1 MSTDN
6 PPINTTD
13 PNNPNPLPQPQPQP
27 AAVPAQPLDPM
38 DDENSGDEDDKGV
51 R

>member
-13 PNNPNPLPQPQPQP
+13 PNNPNPLPQQPIVP
-27 AAVPAQPLDPM
+27 AAVPNQSLDPM
-38 DDENSGDEDDKGV
+38 DQENDGEENDKGV
-51 R
+51 S